1 MLARWWRVV
10 WRVVVLETTW
20 EMDEGEDGI
29 QLARG
34 TTFRLRRESEHRGQG
49 SKAQHGGRRRDG
61 SGSCS
66 SAKD

>member
-1 MLARWWRVV
+1 VVSGGVVV
-10 WRVVVLETTW
+10 WCWRRRGRWMEVKT
-20 EMDEGEDGI
+20 DGI
-29 QLARG
+29 QLEARG
-34 TTFRLRRESEHRGQG
+34 TTFRLSDERARGQG